1 MTVSKYQPTAGHNLK
16 SDETGDVHTP
26 YVISDGAV
34 AAGAA
39 DSGNPVKV
47 GGKYNTTPPTLSDGQ
62 RGDLQLSS
70 RGMVAVQLYH
80 TAGSALTELLGGPSD
95 AGTNSFTALLQNSRP
110 AVYNGATWD
119 RVRGNIEATALAS
132 AARSSSTPTSDQTN
146 YNGRGIQLT
155 LDITATPNNTETLQV
170 VIEEKDPVSG
180 KYVQIAAFAALTASV
195 LGATPSTATYV
206 YTLCAGASET
216 IAAANHEVQALPAP
230 RTWRGRVVHSA
241 GGSWTYSVG
250 AVTLR

>member
-1 MTVSKYQPTAGHNLK
+1 MGVGFLAPAITTLAEKDSPLRTSRSMGYRFLPRQAARAFDGLDIDTLLAAHPEG
-16 SDETGDVHTP
+16 ETG
-26 YVISDGAV
+26 
-34 AAGAA
+34 AA
-39 DSGNPVKV
+39 
-47 GGKYNTTPPTLSDGQ
+47 
-62 RGDLQLSS
+62 
-70 RGMVAVQLYH
+70 
-80 TAGSALTELLGGPSD
+80 
-95 AGTNSFTALLQNSRP
+95 
-110 AVYNGATWD
+110 
-119 RVRGNIEATALAS
+119 
-132 AARSSSTPTSDQTN
+132 
-146 YNGRGIQLT
+146 
-155 LDITATPNNTETLQV
+155 QV